1 MKSEIL
7 AMKLETDLGLP
18 VPEKKKKKDLGMQ
31 FRTCWLRVF
40 IKANAAVSCT
50 SLFLLAKVSAVV
62 FLLLSLTPL
71 SFKLCS
77 CLFDTASTVCNNIFL

>member
-7 AMKLETDLGLP
+7 AMKLETDLGL
-18 VPEKKKKKDLGMQ
+18 Q
-31 FRTCWLRVF
+31 FRTCSLRVF

-50 SLFLLAKVSAVV
+50 SLFLLAKVSSVV
-62 FLLLSLTPL
+62 FFLLSLTPP